1 MWIYRGFML
10 LFASPF
16 ALAAVGE
23 AISDYRHSDWPEVT
37 GTVTDVRYAPVK
49 RWSPPPITSTS
60 GPSREPRFEMAVRY
74 EVDGRPY
81 CLRYTG
87 RWELPE
93 DISVPVFHHPDDP
106 RRATLS
112 NPRVYS
118 SRLVATIAAGFL
130 ILLLLP
136 RRIVDRLTPPPRFD
150 SLRSIL
156 SRR

>member
-1 MWIYRGFML
+1 ML

-23 AISDYRHSDWPEVT
+23 AISDYRHADWPEVT
-37 GTVTDVRYAPVK
+37 GRVTDVRYAPVK
-49 RWSPPPITSTS
+49 RWSPP
-60 GPSREPRFEMAVRY
+60 RFEMAVRY
-74 EVDGRPY
+74 EVNGRPY
-81 CLRYTG
+81 WHRHTG

-93 DISVPVFHHPDDP
+93 DIAVPVFHHPDDP
-106 RRATLS
+106 RRATFS

-136 RRIVDRLTPPPRFD
+136 RRIVDRLSPTPRFP
-150 SLRSIL
+150 LCQHL
-156 SRR
+156 